1 MPLLFMLTVIALP
14 SPHILSLGTGGPQNI
29 AFIGSLLLSSLE
41 EYGAASL
48 KITYEEVVGKFG

>member
-1 MPLLFMLTVIALP
+1 MLTVIALP